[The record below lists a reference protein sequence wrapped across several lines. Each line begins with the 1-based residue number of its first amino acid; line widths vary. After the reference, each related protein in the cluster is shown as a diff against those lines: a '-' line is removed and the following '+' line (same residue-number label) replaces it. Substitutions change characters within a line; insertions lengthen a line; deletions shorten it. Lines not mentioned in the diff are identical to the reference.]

1 MHDHD
6 CKESLRNE
14 GSLMNLRSEGKY
26 IEYETKFESM
36 LIKNKKLEQKL
47 KDKYIWIERLKTT
60 QRVQR
65 DEIERS

>member
-6 CKESLRNE
+6 CKESFRNE

-36 LIKNKKLEQKL
+36 LIEN
-47 KDKYIWIERLKTT
+47 
-60 QRVQR
+60 
-65 DEIERS
+65 

>member
-14 GSLMNLRSEGKY
+14 GSLMNFRSEEKY

-36 LIKNKKLEQKL
+36 LIEN
-47 KDKYIWIERLKTT
+47 
-60 QRVQR
+60 
-65 DEIERS
+65 